1 MKTQRTR
8 QRLLATTVMAG
19 AAMVALGAPA
29 MAQDA
34 QQADQLEQIVVTGSR
49 IVRQDYVAN
58 SPIATVSSEQIEARG
73 DVNVEQI
80 LNQLPQVVPGFSAN
94 SNNPANGS
102 ATVDL
107 RGIGT
112 SRTLVLVNGHRF
124 VPYDSSNA
132 VDLNAIPAAL
142 IDRIEVVTGG
152 ASATYGSDAL
162 SGVVNFIFKRDFE
175 GVALN
180 TQYGISGH
188 GDGEQFNASMLMGA
202 NIEGG
207 RGNVTGFV
215 SYSDRDGFFPN
226 ADRSWALVSSAGGS
240 GTGEYG
246 GLNNIALNPYTSAG
260 CPGTAACRRSFRT
273 PGVPGVFNNDFG
285 LGPASDRYDFAPV
298 NLLQSPS
305 ERYNVA
311 VIGHYDITDRI
322 ELFGEI
328 FGSDVR
334 NSIQLAPTPATG
346 VAIPYGNYFVQNSPA
361 LLAYANT
368 RPNPTAALNFDR
380 RMSEVGARIE
390 SHDSDVYQVN
400 GGIRFDLGGDWTA
413 ELFGSFG
420 RTELRTSIKNDVS
433 RSRVAAAL
441 AAGGTATSCS
451 AASLAIFPTCAPLNM
466 FGRGTISTAA
476 ANFIR
481 LNFADVSIFERQD
494 VQLNFTGTA
503 FELPAGPVGVA
514 FGLEYR
520 EDSLNSTPDNA
531 KIAGDIYGF
540 NAAQAV
546 GGSSSSKEVY
556 AEAAVPLIANAPF
569 ANSLELELGV
579 RMSDYDTVG
588 QLWAY
593 KAGGSWEPFD
603 DSLRLRALYQRAV
616 RAPNVFELFQ
626 AGDQGFPAVLDP
638 CTTVNP
644 GTGAA
649 RTLSAAVRAFCTTQL
664 GVDPVTAGFVA
675 QNTQTESFF
684 YGNPDLQEEESDTFT
699 LGAVWSPTFVP
710 NLTMTLDYYDISID
724 GYVGTIKGGVSGIV
738 NDCFASLNLSSPA
751 CTSSVGP
758 LIFRDAAGNLKA
770 RAPLGNVSQ
779 LQTSGVDFSARYG
792 WDVPWAGG
800 IWGDKLDVAFNLTYL
815 DSYELDD
822 IEYKGTAGAYNISL
836 SLPEYKSSVS
846 LGYDIGPVRF
856 AYTGTFIDA
865 MDNQGNIPDF
875 QDGGYIG
882 TDSYFYHD
890 LSASYQFN
898 ENIEMFGGIRNLTDE
913 DPPMLDNA
921 NDGNTDPNTFDVV
934 GRYFFAGL
942 RMKY

>member
-1 MKTQRTR
+1 MSNQKTR
-8 QRLLATTVMAG
+8 QRLLATTVIAG
-19 AAMVALGAPA
+19 AAMLAFAAPA
-29 MAQDA
+29 MAQEA
-34 QQADQLEQIVVTGSR
+34 QQSDQLDQIIVTGSR

-107 RGIGT
+107 RGIGP

-124 VPYDSSNA
+124 VPFDSSNA

-142 IDRIEVVTGG
+142 IERVEVVTGG

-162 SGVVNFIFKRDFE
+162 AGVVNFIFKQNFE
-175 GVALN
+175 GLAFN
-180 TQYGISGH
+180 TQYGISGY
-188 GDGEQFNASMLMGA
+188 GDGEQFNASLLMGA

-207 RGNVTGFV
+207 RGNVTAFV
-215 SYSDRDGFFPN
+215 GYSDRDGFFPN
-226 ADRSWALVSSAGGS
+226 SDRPWSQVSTAGGS

-246 GLNNIALNPYTSAG
+246 GLNNIALNPYTNAG

-285 LGPASDRYDFAPV
+285 LGPSSDRYDFSPV

-311 VIGHYDITDRI
+311 VISRYDITDKI
-322 ELFGEI
+322 EAFAE
-328 FGSDVR
+328 FYGSDVR
-334 NSIQLAPTPATG
+334 NNIQLAPTPATS

-368 RPNPTAALNFDR
+368 RPNQTAPLNFDR
-380 RMSEVGARIE
+380 RMTEVGARIE
-390 SHDSDVYQVN
+390 THDSDVYQVN
-400 GGIRFDLGGDWTA
+400 GGLRFDLGGDWTA

-451 AASLAIFPTCAPLNM
+451 AASLAIFPSCVPLNM
-466 FGRGTISTAA
+466 FGRGTITPAA

-481 LNFADVSIFERQD
+481 LNFADTSIFERQD

-520 EDSLNSTPDNA
+520 EDSLSSTPDAA
-531 KIAGDIYGF
+531 KISGDIYGF

-556 AEAAVPLIANAPF
+556 AEAAVPLLANVPF
-569 ANSLELELGV
+569 AQSLELELGV

-593 KAGGSWEPFD
+593 KAGGSWEPT
-603 DSLRLRALYQRAV
+603 DSVRFRALYQRAV

-638 CTTVNP
+638 CTTINP

-649 RTLSAAVRAFCTTQL
+649 RTLSADVRAFCATQL

-684 YGNPDLQEEESDTFT
+684 YGNPDLQEEESDTIT

-710 NLTMTLDYYDISID
+710 GLTLTLDYYDISID

-738 NDCFASLNLSSPA
+738 NDCFASLNLASAA
-751 CTSSVGP
+751 CNSSVGP

-770 RAPLGNVSQ
+770 RAPLGNVSE
-779 LQTSGVDFSARYG
+779 LQTSGVDFAGRYG

-800 IWGDKLDVAFNLTYL
+800 IWGDKLDVSFSLTYL
-815 DSYELDD
+815 DSYELDG
-822 IEYKGTAGAYNISL
+822 IEYKGTAGAYNISA
-836 SLPEYKSSVS
+836 SLPEYKANLS

-856 AYTGTFIDA
+856 AYSGTFIDA

-890 LSASYQFN
+890 LSASYQATD
-898 ENIEMFGGIRNLTDE
+898 NIEVFGGIRNLFDK
-913 DPPMLDNA
+913 DPPLLDNA

-942 RMKY
+942 RIKY

>member
-1 MKTQRTR
+1 LRTHQTR
-8 QRLLATTVMAG
+8 QRLLATTIITG
-19 AAMVALGAPA
+19 AALMAFAAPA
-29 MAQDA
+29 FAQTAPDSA
-34 QQADQLEQIVVTGSR
+34 QVEDIVVTGSR

-58 SPIATVSSEQIEARG
+58 SPIATVSTEQIEARG

-107 RGIGT
+107 RGIGP

-124 VPYDSSNA
+124 VPFDSSNA

-142 IDRIEVVTGG
+142 IERVEVVTGG

-162 SGVVNFIFKRDFE
+162 SGVVNFIFKKNFE
-175 GVALN
+175 GLAFN
-180 TQYGISGH
+180 TQYGISGY
-188 GDGEQFNASMLMGA
+188 GDGEQFNASLLMGA
-202 NIEGG
+202 NFADG

-215 SYSDRDGFFPN
+215 GYSDRDGFFPN
-226 ADRSWALVSSAGGS
+226 EDRAWSQVSNAGGS

-246 GLNNIALNPYTSAG
+246 GLNNIALNPYTAAG
-260 CPGTAACRRSFRT
+260 CPTAAACRRSFRT
-273 PGVPGVFNNDFG
+273 PGVPGVFNNDFS
-285 LGPASDRYDFAPV
+285 LSAASDRYNFSPV

-305 ERYNVA
+305 ERYNTA
-311 VIGHYDITDRI
+311 FLAHYDITDKI
-322 ELFGEI
+322 EAFAE
-328 FGSDVR
+328 FYGSDVR
-334 NSIQLAPTPATG
+334 NNIQLAPTPATSIS
-346 VAIPYGNYFVQNSPA
+346 IPYGNYFVQNNAA

-368 RPNPTAALNFDR
+368 RPNPTAPLNFDR

-400 GGIRFDLGGDWTA
+400 GGLRFQLGGDWTA

-433 RSRVAAAL
+433 RSRVAAAI

-451 AASLAIFPTCAPLNM
+451 AASLAIFPACKPLNM
-466 FGRGTISTAA
+466 FGANTITPEAA
-476 ANFIR
+476 SFIR
-481 LNFADVSIFERQD
+481 LNFADLSVFERQD
-494 VQLNFTGTA
+494 VQFNVTGTA
-503 FELPAGPVGVA
+503 MELPAGPLGVA

-520 EDSLNSTPDNA
+520 EDSLNSLPDSS
-531 KIAGDIYGF
+531 KISGDIYGF
-540 NAAQAV
+540 NAAQPVA
-546 GGSSSSKEVY
+546 GSSTSKEIY
-556 AEAAVPLIANAPF
+556 AEAAVPLIRDVPF
-569 ANSLELELGV
+569 VKSLDLELGV

-593 KAGGSWEPFD
+593 KAGGSWEPV
-603 DSLRLRALYQRAV
+603 DSLRFRALYQRAV

-644 GTGAA
+644 STGAA
-649 RTLSAAVRAFCTTQL
+649 RTLSAAVRTFCTAQL

-675 QNTQTESFF
+675 QNAQTESFF
-684 YGNPDLQEEESDTFT
+684 FGNPDLQEEESDTVT
-699 LGAVWSPTFVP
+699 IGAVWSPTFVP
-710 NLTMTLDYYDISID
+710 GLTLTLDYYDISID

-738 NDCFASLNLSSPA
+738 NDCFASLDLTSAA
-751 CTSSVGP
+751 CNSSVGP

-779 LQTSGVDFSARYG
+779 LETKGVDFAGRYG
-792 WDVPWAGG
+792 WNVPWAGG
-800 IWGDKLDVAFNLTYL
+800 VWGDKLDLSFSVTYL

-822 IEYKGTAGAYNISL
+822 IEYKGTAGAYNISA
-836 SLPEYKSSVS
+836 SLPEYKANLS

-856 AYTGTFIDA
+856 AYSGTFIDS

-875 QDGGYIG
+875 ADGGYTG

-890 LSASYQFN
+890 ISATYSATD
-898 ENIEMFGGIRNLTDE
+898 NIELFGGIRNLTDK
-913 DPPMLDNA
+913 DPPVFDNA

-934 GRYFFAGL
+934 GRYFFMGARL
-942 RMKY
+942 KY